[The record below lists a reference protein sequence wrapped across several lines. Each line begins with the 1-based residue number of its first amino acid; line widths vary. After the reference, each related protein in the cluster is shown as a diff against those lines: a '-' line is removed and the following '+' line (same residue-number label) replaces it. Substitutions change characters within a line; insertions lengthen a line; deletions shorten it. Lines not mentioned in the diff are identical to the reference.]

1 MTQWRVRDLQA
12 TDLDGVLRL
21 WQQYERD
28 VTPVYSLNEVLASA
42 RVDTAVVATV
52 GDQVVGVAVARAAH
66 DQAWIVFLAVDD
78 DWRQQGISRGMLAAL
93 EQRLAPEGIQ
103 RMSILVPDGEEH
115 VAALSKAGYADQ
127 RHLRYFERE
136 IPVRQDEIL
145 RLRELGGRL
154 LPHDRWGKIGGM
166 QREKDLL
173 ENRLVLPL
181 AQPERAEEFGVVPP
195 RSIVLFGPPGT
206 GKTTFAKAIAS
217 RLEWPFVEVFPSRL
231 ASSPLGL
238 TGELR
243 ETFEKIDDLDHAV
256 VFIDE
261 VEEIAVKR
269 GGEPPS
275 PMQGVT
281 NELLKVIPAFR
292 ERPGR
297 LLICA
302 TNFIRALD
310 PGSCGMAGSI
320 MWCRSG
326 CRTRMRGWRF
336 GGRLCRSS
344 PANSISRR
352 SSRRA
357 TVSHRQILSLR
368 RAAHPKPRLNARW
381 LVATTPGRHSM
392 IISRQFRRPAPQCRP
407 KLQPSLQ
414 KTSARWLASSRY
426 RCARLRIRLALTS
439 VDLTPL
445 QQWVRA
451 TPYRTESITEPRIVN
466 AAINA
471 PSSDA
476 ATVISHEL
484 CQLPTATATAANRIG
499 PTKLAAL

>member
-238 TGELR
+238 AGELR

-310 PGSCGMAGSI
+310 PAFLRHGRFDYVVPIGLPDADARLAIWRAFVPQLAGELDFAALVAASD
-320 MWCRSG
+320 G
-326 CRTRMRGWRF
+326 F
-336 GGRLCRSS
+336 S
-344 PANSISRR
+344 PADIEFAARSASQTAFERAVAGGDDAGPTLDDYLAAISQTRT
-352 SSRRA
+352 
-357 TVSHRQILSLR
+357 TVSAEV
-368 RAAHPKPRLNARW
+368 AAEFAEDIRTLAR
-381 LVATTPGRHSM
+381 
-392 IISRQFRRPAPQCRP
+392 I
-407 KLQPSLQ
+407 
-414 KTSARWLASSRY
+414 
-426 RCARLRIRLALTS
+426 
-439 VDLTPL
+439 
-445 QQWVRA
+445 
-451 TPYRTESITEPRIVN
+451 
-466 AAINA
+466 
-471 PSSDA
+471 
-476 ATVISHEL
+476 
-484 CQLPTATATAANRIG
+484 
-499 PTKLAAL
+499 

>member
-42 RVDTAVVATV
+42 RVDTAMVATV

-238 TGELR
+238 AGELR

-310 PGSCGMAGSI
+310 PAFLRHGRFDYVVPIGLPDADARLAIWRAFVPQLAGELDFAALVAASD
-320 MWCRSG
+320 G
-326 CRTRMRGWRF
+326 F
-336 GGRLCRSS
+336 S
-344 PANSISRR
+344 PADIEFAARSASQTAFERAVAGGDDAGPTLDDYLAAISQTRT
-352 SSRRA
+352 
-357 TVSHRQILSLR
+357 TVSAEV
-368 RAAHPKPRLNARW
+368 AAEFAEDIRTLAR
-381 LVATTPGRHSM
+381 
-392 IISRQFRRPAPQCRP
+392 I
-407 KLQPSLQ
+407 
-414 KTSARWLASSRY
+414 
-426 RCARLRIRLALTS
+426 
-439 VDLTPL
+439 
-445 QQWVRA
+445 
-451 TPYRTESITEPRIVN
+451 
-466 AAINA
+466 
-471 PSSDA
+471 
-476 ATVISHEL
+476 
-484 CQLPTATATAANRIG
+484 
-499 PTKLAAL
+499 